1 MEVTRQGVPRG
12 IQEAQQC
19 VSLKGNKPPQT
30 LNSVHIRRG
39 LWFDTTQKI
48 YSGSTDLKKD

>member
-1 MEVTRQGVPRG
+1 MEVTRLGVPRG
-12 IQEAQQC
+12 NQEAQQC

-30 LNSVHIRRG
+30 LNSVHLRRG